1 MFVVD
6 SRVMLC
12 YKIKQEENESVNV
25 AGIEKL
31 WEKLEE
37 SYQSMRGKPPPQEVD
52 PASLVGTFSRYKN

>member
-1 MFVVD
+1 
-6 SRVMLC
+6 MLW
-12 YKIKQEENESVNV
+12 KIKQEENESVNV

>member
-1 MFVVD
+1 MANK
-6 SRVMLC
+6 LH
-12 YKIKQEENESVNV
+12 V

-31 WEKLEE
+31 WEKMEE